1 MNNNTYEVSLFPFQQ
16 EVFEHNARF
25 KIVAAGRRTGKSYLA
40 CVMAYNHCL
49 EKPKQRAILIGPTV
63 SMIRE
68 SMWATLKSL
77 VLPAHIEG
85 LPREIDLEIRFINGS
100 RISLKGFDRP
110 DALRGISPSPS
121 FIILDEFAFIKQ
133 NAFTEVVLPMTS
145 DPVKKANVLI
155 ISTPKGV
162 SNDFYNLYCKGQ
174 EPNPL
179 WKSWQFTA
187 AKVRPDMKE
196 EIELA
201 RSTLD
206 LKTFEQEYCAT
217 FNNSGDSVF
226 YNFNRELHV
235 TDNLMPFESY
245 EDIHIAIDFNVKIMA
260 SSVFAHRGDQLHCLN
275 EFYGSADTTQLI
287 RRINKTY
294 PNRNIFVYPDASGN
308 ARKSSAATG
317 VTDFSLLR
325 KAGFQIRARN
335 KQPRIVDS
343 VNCVNS
349 LLQDATG
356 TSRLFFDKRTTTR
369 TIASMEQTSWKPGNT
384 TGMDNAIIDK
394 SKNNEHFSDGVRY
407 ICEMLYPINKDRPAL
422 IRDRSWSF

>member
-1 MNNNTYEVSLFPFQQ
+1 MTNTYTVSLFPFQQ
-16 EVFEHNARF
+16 EVFQHPARF

-49 EKPKQRAILIGPTV
+49 EKSNRRAILIGPTV

-68 SMWATLKSL
+68 SMWQTLKSL
-77 VLPAHIEG
+77 VLPDHIEG
-85 LPREIDLEIRFINGS
+85 LPREIDLEIRLINGS
-100 RISLKGFDRP
+100 KISLKGFDRP

-145 DPVKKANVLI
+145 DPIKKANVLI

-187 AKVRPDMKE
+187 SKVRPDMKE

-226 YNFNRELHV
+226 
-235 TDNLMPFESY
+235 
-245 EDIHIAIDFNVKIMA
+245 
-260 SSVFAHRGDQLHCLN
+260 
-275 EFYGSADTTQLI
+275 
-287 RRINKTY
+287 
-294 PNRNIFVYPDASGN
+294 
-308 ARKSSAATG
+308 
-317 VTDFSLLR
+317 
-325 KAGFQIRARN
+325 
-335 KQPRIVDS
+335 
-343 VNCVNS
+343 
-349 LLQDATG
+349 
-356 TSRLFFDKRTTTR
+356 
-369 TIASMEQTSWKPGNT
+369 
-384 TGMDNAIIDK
+384 
-394 SKNNEHFSDGVRY
+394 
-407 ICEMLYPINKDRPAL
+407 
-422 IRDRSWSF
+422 

>member
-1 MNNNTYEVSLFPFQQ
+1 
-16 EVFEHNARF
+16 
-25 KIVAAGRRTGKSYLA
+25 
-40 CVMAYNHCL
+40 
-49 EKPKQRAILIGPTV
+49 
-63 SMIRE
+63 
-68 SMWATLKSL
+68 
-77 VLPAHIEG
+77 
-85 LPREIDLEIRFINGS
+85 
-100 RISLKGFDRP
+100 
-110 DALRGISPSPS
+110 
-121 FIILDEFAFIKQ
+121 
-133 NAFTEVVLPMTS
+133 MTS
-145 DPVKKANVLI
+145 DPIKKANVLI

-187 AKVRPDMKE
+187 SKVRPDMAE

-226 YNFNRELHV
+226 YNFNRELHA
-235 TDNLMPFESY
+235 TDNLMPFEPY

-275 EFYGSADTTQLI
+275 EFYGSSDTTQLI

-294 PNRNIFVYPDASGN
+294 PDKAIFVYPDASGN

-356 TSRLFFDKRTTTR
+356 VSRLF
-369 TIASMEQTSWKPGNT
+369 
-384 TGMDNAIIDK
+384 
-394 SKNNEHFSDGVRY
+394 
-407 ICEMLYPINKDRPAL
+407 L
-422 IRDRSWSF
+422 ISVLQLVLLLLWNRHHGSPVILRVWITQL